1 MNFLDITYLKNGN
14 ERQQK
19 AYTDLTQLQIFE
31 KLKKYNP
38 VLAGTIPIGI
48 DLPNSDLDIICQC
61 NDHTGFSSTI
71 KQFFSEEK
79 NFEIRTYTQDHL
91 LVTVANFESDHFGV
105 EIFGQ
110 DIPTTNQ
117 NAYKHMLIEHEILN
131 KQDAVFKKN
140 IIQLKKEGY
149 KTEPAFAKLLG
160 LQGNPYEALLK
171 IKP

>member
-1 MNFLDITYLKNGN
+1 MDFLDITYLKNGN

-19 AYTDLTQLQIFE
+19 AYTDLTQLHVFE
-31 KLKKYNP
+31 KLEKYNP

-48 DLPNSDLDIICQC
+48 DLANSDLDIICQC
-61 NDHTGFSSTI
+61 NDHTEFSSTI
-71 KQFFSEEK
+71 EQFFSEEK

-91 LVTVANFESDHFGV
+91 LVTVANFESDHFGI

-110 DIPTTNQ
+110 NIPTTSQ
-117 NAYKHMLIEHEILN
+117 NAYRHMLIEHGILN
-131 KQDAVFKKN
+131 KEDEVFKAN
-140 IIQLKKEGY
+140 ILRLKKEGY
-149 KTEPAFAKLLG
+149 KTEPAFTKLLG